1 MRPDRDPGF
10 PWRALLMWHRYSTE
24 KLIGPAFHHLL
35 CVCVCVCE
43 CVCVEEGGLCLAASA
58 TDCIHVQCGFSLSS
72 SVFLWCVCVLHVK
85 AV

>member
-1 MRPDRDPGF
+1 
-10 PWRALLMWHRYSTE
+10 MWHSYSAAE

-35 CVCVCVCE
+35 CVCVS
-43 CVCVEEGGLCLAASA
+43 VCVLRREFCVAASSA
-58 TDCIHVQCGFSLSS
+58 DCIYIQYGCSFSS